1 MSSVLPETLEVQLA
15 KQEQRINRIR
25 EAKDLEREW
34 SKEILDLYK
43 QYQLQRQKQE
53 EYLEIIE
60 MYKNLIKEID
70 CLQKTREQII
80 KSREQAEIDKE
91 REKLLMEEY
100 SEKMKQKQIQFNIF
114 MKQKGKEAF
123 DYLKKMNNLK
133 KELEEEIHR
142 YEKKKKVKN
151 EENIKSKE
159 IIDKYREEEEKKRN
173 EEMQNY
179 KEGTMNVLYK
189 ITTPFHNNGNKID
202 YSTTRFHNIIVM
214 KHDDNN
220 NIEKDLNL
228 NAYQKAEI
236 EREKSAE
243 RKTQKEKKLKEFQ
256 ENEEKNYKEIIR
268 KAKAKE
274 NLDRLNLEFD
284 KFNKEKR
291 KNNKGSNGKINLN
304 ANMINAKSNDKKADY
319 YLNKLLE
326 KEKTN
331 RTKVLKKQGCPAEIM
346 QNMDHSTAN
355 EDSMRKFYEEDSILN
370 QNEDY
375 LSRQM
380 KEYNEELEKINEKF
394 FFEEPISR
402 DPKPLK
408 DKIFRV
414 NPVDINTYHKS
425 IKTEDYNVVHKEPLV
440 PMSSYKKKL
449 ATNASVRES
458 QLLES
463 SIINNQSQDISRFSI
478 IDMLNI
484 SKKDINLDNNKE
496 KENKKVVKDFMSKIN
511 AGNKKKS
518 VLEPIMETKGGVAD
532 VSQWNIEEEVD
543 GPQSSSLGR
552 RKSVKD
558 NKNNINKKEEI
569 KKDDDKEDKK
579 EDKKEE
585 KKEEKKDDK
594 WKYSKDELF
603 ERKKKML
610 KDKSNFQKK

>member
-34 SKEILDLYK
+34 SKEMIDLYK

-60 MYKNLIKEID
+60 MYKNLIKEIET
-70 CLQKTREQII
+70 LQKQKEEFI
-80 KSREQAEIDKE
+80 KNRQQAQIDKE
-91 REKLLMEEY
+91 KERILMEEY
-100 SEKMKQKQIQFNIF
+100 NEKMKQKKAQFDIF

-123 DYLKKMNNLK
+123 EYLKKMNEIK
-133 KELEEEIHR
+133 KQFEEEIHR
-142 YEKKKKVKN
+142 YEKKKKVKEN
-151 EENIKSKE
+151 ETLKSKE
-159 IIDKYREEEEKKRN
+159 IIDKFREEEEKKKY

-179 KEGTMNVLYK
+179 NEGTMNVLYK

-202 YSTTRFHNIIVM
+202 YSTTRFHNIVVM
-214 KHDDNN
+214 KHEENLDK
-220 NIEKDLNL
+220 ELNM
-228 NAYQKAEI
+228 NAFQKAEI

-243 RKTQKEKKLKEFQ
+243 RKKLKEKKLKEFQ
-256 ENEEKNYKEIIR
+256 ENEEKNFKELIR
-268 KAKAKE
+268 KQKAKE
-274 NLDRLNLEFD
+274 NLERLNAEFDRLNQE
-284 KFNKEKR
+284 KKKNK
-291 KNNKGSNGKINLN
+291 KNLSGKINLN
-304 ANMINAKSNDKKADY
+304 ANLNNAKSNDKRSEF

-326 KEKTN
+326 KEQSN
-331 RTKVLKKQGCPAEIM
+331 RLKVLRNQGCPSELV
-346 QNMDHSTAN
+346 QNMNNSTAN
-355 EDSMRKFYEEDSILN
+355 EDSMRQFYEEESILN
-370 QNEDY
+370 QNDDY
-375 LSRQM
+375 LTRQM
-380 KEYNEELEKINEKF
+380 KEYNKELEKINEKF
-394 FFEEPISR
+394 FYEEPISR

-408 DKIFRV
+408 DKLNRV
-414 NPVDINTYHKS
+414 NPIDINAYTKS
-425 IKTEDYNVVHKEPLV
+425 INNDEYYVVHKEPLV
-440 PMSSYKKKL
+440 QMSTFKKKL

-458 QLLES
+458 QLLDS

>member
-202 YSTTRFHNIIVM
+202 YSTTRFHNIVVM
-214 KHDDNN
+214 KHEENLDK
-220 NIEKDLNL
+220 ELNM
-228 NAYQKAEI
+228 NAFQKAEI

-243 RKTQKEKKLKEFQ
+243 RKKLKEKKLKEFQ
-256 ENEEKNYKEIIR
+256 ENEEKNFRELIR
-268 KAKAKE
+268 KQKAKE
-274 NLDRLNLEFD
+274 NLERLNAEFDRLNQE
-284 KFNKEKR
+284 KKKNK
-291 KNNKGSNGKINLN
+291 KNLSGKINLN
-304 ANMINAKSNDKKADY
+304 ANLNNAKSNDKRSEF

-326 KEKTN
+326 KEQSN
-331 RTKVLKKQGCPAEIM
+331 RLKILRNQGCPSELV
-346 QNMDHSTAN
+346 QNMDNSTAN
-355 EDSMRKFYEEDSILN
+355 EDSMRQFYEEESILN
-370 QNEDY
+370 QNDDY
-375 LSRQM
+375 LTRQM
-380 KEYNEELEKINEKF
+380 KEYNKELEKINEKF
-394 FFEEPISR
+394 FYEEPISR

-408 DKIFRV
+408 DKLNRV
-414 NPVDINTYHKS
+414 NPIDINAYTKS
-425 IKTEDYNVVHKEPLV
+425 INNDEYYVVHKEPLV
-440 PMSSYKKKL
+440 QMSTFKKKL

-458 QLLES
+458 QLLDS

-496 KENKKVVKDFMSKIN
+496 KDNKKVVKDFMSKIN